1 MAMTANGR
9 RIRKHRL
16 KADINVV
23 PYIDVMLVLLI
34 IFMVTAPMIMQGV
47 QVELPHAKARAV
59 PPQDDKPLVVSIKAD
74 GSYYVELGTEEQA
87 QAATSLD
94 DIADRVGKVLRAKPE
109 TKVFVWGDRRVP
121 YGEVVSLMAALQ
133 NAGAESVGLVTDD
146 QPNKKP

>member
-1 MAMTANGR
+1 MARQKKRYGAMAE
-9 RIRKHRL
+9 
-16 KADINVV
+16 INVV

-47 QVELPHAKARAV
+47 QVELPHAKAKAV
-59 PPQDDKPLVVSIKAD
+59 PPQDDKPLIVSIKSD
-74 GSYYVELGTEEQA
+74 GSYYIDLGTKEQGE
-87 QAATSLD
+87 AATSLT
-94 DIADRVGKVLRAKPE
+94 DIADRVGKVLSAKPE

-121 YGEVVSLMAALQ
+121 YGTVVELMAALQ